1 MQSATFKRDTASF
14 AGDVLPSVMN
24 EDAFW
29 PSEPRTLQEAG
40 ITEMLLESLITQQLL
55 NLGTLSG
62 RNISERTGL
71 TFTIIELGLVALRM
85 RQLVAHARPAPLNDF
100 YYSLTENGQ
109 RRALSLQKVCSY
121 SGPAPVPLM
130 DYVLSVEAQARHF
143 EPITEDKLIAALEGV
158 TYDPMWLNLLGP
170 AVNSTSGIFLYG
182 SPGNGK
188 TTLAKCLTACR
199 GEEIWIPHAIIDD
212 GSIIKLFDASY
223 HIPSAGQASSA
234 KIVANREHDRR
245 WIRVRRPTVIV
256 GGELTL
262 DNLEVRYD
270 PRSNV
275 SEAPLQMKSNC
286 GCLLID
292 DFGRQRVAPA
302 DLLNR
307 WIVPLESHIDYLTL
321 PSGKKISVPFEQ
333 TILFSTNLQPESL
346 VDEAFL
352 RRVPFKIE
360 IGDPTRSEYIELF
373 RRACHALSIQW
384 RPEVID
390 EFMERHY
397 RSKGRA
403 LRRCHPRD
411 LLAQVVALSAYY
423 SERVELRME
432 FLDLACNNYFG
443 LQSPALN
450 RMATA
455 TNGGRQSNPPTR
467 PPQVATGPMTAKLS
481 HPIDSPLLQPMTS
494 QPMTSQ
500 PMTRTSATIPVNV
513 DAAKLPSTRT
523 QIPTLLSPTNPGLDG
538 TLNPMTTN
546 T

>member
-1 MQSATFKRDTASF
+1 MQSSNNFRKDTDSF

-24 EDAFW
+24 DDAFW

-62 RNISERTGL
+62 RNLAERTGL
-71 TFTIIELGLVALRM
+71 AFGIIELGIVALRM

-143 EPITEDKLIAALEGV
+143 DPVTEDRLIEALDGV
-158 TYDPMWLNLLGP
+158 TYDPAWLSLLGP

-223 HIPSAGQASSA
+223 HFPSASQASSSR
-234 KIVANREHDRR
+234 VTANREHDRR

-262 DNLEVRYD
+262 DNLEVRHD
-270 PRSNV
+270 ARSNV
-275 SEAPLQMKSNC
+275 SEAPLQLKSNC

-321 PSGKKISVPFEQ
+321 PTGKKISVPFEQ

-360 IGDPTRSEYIELF
+360 IGDPSRGEYIELF
-373 RRACHALSIQW
+373 RRACQGLSIDW
-384 RPEVID
+384 RPDVID
-390 EFMERHY
+390 SFLERHY
-397 RSKGRA
+397 RSKGRP

-411 LLAQVVALSAYY
+411 LLAQVTALAAYRN
-423 SERVELRME
+423 ERAELRME

-450 RMATA
+450 RINGRDAILGNTPQPMPVHTERTLARPTQATMNPATLNQPILPTAKTPLPPGNRPSPQTLPTNVLMNSVGLNA
-455 TNGGRQSNPPTR
+455 TNPVVN
-467 PPQVATGPMTAKLS
+467 
-481 HPIDSPLLQPMTS
+481 HP
-494 QPMTSQ
+494 
-500 PMTRTSATIPVNV
+500 
-513 DAAKLPSTRT
+513 
-523 QIPTLLSPTNPGLDG
+523 
-538 TLNPMTTN
+538 
-546 T
+546 

>member
-1 MQSATFKRDTASF
+1 
-14 AGDVLPSVMN
+14 MN

-62 RNISERTGL
+62 RNLAERIGL
-71 TFTIIELGLVALRM
+71 AFGIIELGIAALRM

-130 DYVLSVEAQARHF
+130 DYVLSVEAQARNF
-143 EPITEDKLIAALEGV
+143 EPVTESRLIDALDGV
-158 TYDPMWLNLLGP
+158 TYDPAWLSLLGP

-182 SPGNGK
+182 APGNGK

-223 HIPSAGQASSA
+223 HFPSASQASSSR
-234 KIVANREHDRR
+234 VTANREHDRR

-262 DNLEVRYD
+262 DNLEVRHD

-275 SEAPLQMKSNC
+275 SEAPLQLKSNC

-321 PSGKKISVPFEQ
+321 PTGKKISVPFEQ

-360 IGDPTRSEYIELF
+360 IGDPTRGEYIELF
-373 RRACHALSIQW
+373 QRACLGLSIDW
-384 RPEVID
+384 RPDIVDAFI
-390 EFMERHY
+390 ERHY
-397 RSKGRA
+397 RSKGRN

-411 LLAQVVALSAYY
+411 LLAQVVALAAYRG
-423 SERVELRME
+423 ERAELRTE

-450 RMATA
+450 KLSSRDSISAITPHPTA
-455 TNGGRQSNPPTR
+455 VHTERTRPVPVTSTGNPPTL
-467 PPQVATGPMTAKLS
+467 G
-481 HPIDSPLLQPMTS
+481 
-494 QPMTSQ
+494 
-500 PMTRTSATIPVNV
+500 TI
-513 DAAKLPSTRT
+513 
-523 QIPTLLSPTNPGLDG
+523 LSPNSQVPVRASSRPSPQSVPTNFITSPNVPN
-538 TLNPMTTN
+538 TITSVVNNP
-546 T
+546 

>member
-1 MQSATFKRDTASF
+1 MQSSNFRKDTDSF

-24 EDAFW
+24 DDAFW

-62 RNISERTGL
+62 RNLAERTGL
-71 TFTIIELGLVALRM
+71 AFGIIELGIVALRM

-143 EPITEDKLIAALEGV
+143 DPVTEDRLINALDGV
-158 TYDPMWLNLLGP
+158 TYDPAWLNLLGP

-223 HIPSAGQASSA
+223 HFPSASQTSSSR
-234 KIVANREHDRR
+234 VTANREHDRR

-262 DNLEVRYD
+262 DNLEVRHD
-270 PRSNV
+270 ARSNV
-275 SEAPLQMKSNC
+275 SEAPLQLKSNC

-321 PSGKKISVPFEQ
+321 PTGKKISVPFEQ

-360 IGDPTRSEYIELF
+360 IGDPSRGEYVELF
-373 RRACHALSIQW
+373 RRSCHGLSIEW
-384 RPEVID
+384 RPEIID
-390 EFMERHY
+390 AFIERHY
-397 RSKGRA
+397 RSKGRP

-411 LLAQVVALSAYY
+411 LLAQVAALAAYRN
-423 SERVELRME
+423 ERAELRME

-450 RMATA
+450 KLNSRESATGHTPQHGPVHTERTLSRPTHATMNPATLAPPTLPTAKTPLPSANYPSPQTMPTNVLMNPVGLNA
-455 TNGGRQSNPPTR
+455 TNSVVNNP
-467 PPQVATGPMTAKLS
+467 
-481 HPIDSPLLQPMTS
+481 
-494 QPMTSQ
+494 
-500 PMTRTSATIPVNV
+500 
-513 DAAKLPSTRT
+513 
-523 QIPTLLSPTNPGLDG
+523 
-538 TLNPMTTN
+538 
-546 T
+546 